1 MARTTVDDASQLTVA
16 DVLHKRSHA
25 LPASTTVGEVRSW
38 FEESTHR
45 RMAFLADEGRY
56 AGSVTK
62 ADLVG
67 DDDRPAVEVAQQ
79 GPTIA
84 PDAKAMDAHKLATS
98 EEARRLPVVDSDGM
112 LVGVMAVTDDLAGFC
127 GTS

>member
-1 MARTTVDDASQLTVA
+1 MARTTVDDAAELRVA

-25 LPASTTVGEVRSW
+25 LPANITVGEVRAW

-67 DDDRPAVEVAQQ
+67 DDDRPAVDVAQQ

-84 PDAKAMDAHKLATS
+84 PEAKAMDAHKLALS
-98 EEARRLPVVDSDGM
+98 DDARRLPVVDGDGM
-112 LVGVMAVTDDLAGFC
+112 LVGVMAVTDDNAGFC